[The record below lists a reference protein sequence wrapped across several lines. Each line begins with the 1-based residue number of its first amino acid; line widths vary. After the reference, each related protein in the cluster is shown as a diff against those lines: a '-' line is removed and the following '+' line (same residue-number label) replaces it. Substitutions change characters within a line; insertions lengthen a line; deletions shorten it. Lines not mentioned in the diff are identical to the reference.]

1 MKALQAAAR
10 DLRRLRDNKQPGNQK
25 RSQTITEAQHR
36 RVEGAVATPRL
47 IPLAKKGRTI
57 VKGKCS
63 ECGRQFTL
71 VENTVNRA
79 VEDQFAQHTQSTHG
93 PNRQ

>member
-1 MKALQAAAR
+1 MKAPPAAAR
-10 DLRRLRDNKQPGNQK
+10 VPARLRNSKQPGNKKQ
-25 RSQTITEAQHR
+25 SQTIAEAKNQ
-36 RVEGAVATPRL
+36 RVEGATATPRL

-71 VENTVNRA
+71 VENTVNAA
-79 VEDQFAQHTQSTHG
+79 VADQFVQHTQSTHG
-93 PNRQ
+93 KNE

>member
-1 MKALQAAAR
+1 MKAPPAAAR
-10 DLRRLRDNKQPGNQK
+10 VPPRLGNSKQPGNQK
-25 RSQTITEAQHR
+25 QSQTAEAKNQ
-36 RVEGAVATPRL
+36 RVEGATATPRL

-71 VENTVNRA
+71 IENSVNGA
-79 VEDQFAQHTQSTHG
+79 VPDQFAQHTQITHG
-93 PNRQ
+93 QNGQ

>member
-1 MKALQAAAR
+1 MKAPQAAAR
-10 DLRRLRDNKQPGNQK
+10 DLQRLRDNKQPGNQK
-25 RSQTITEAQHR
+25 RRSQKIAEAQR
-36 RVEGAVATPRL
+36 LVEGAVATPRL

-79 VEDQFAQHTQSTHG
+79 VADQFAQHTQSTHG
-93 PNRQ
+93 PNEK

>member
-1 MKALQAAAR
+1 MKAPQAAAR
-10 DLRRLRDNKQPGNQK
+10 DLQRLRDNKQPRSQK
-25 RSQTITEAQHR
+25 RSQTIAEAQR

-71 VENTVNRA
+71 VENAVNRA
-79 VEDQFAQHTQSTHG
+79 VADQFAQHTQSTHG
-93 PNRQ
+93 PNEK